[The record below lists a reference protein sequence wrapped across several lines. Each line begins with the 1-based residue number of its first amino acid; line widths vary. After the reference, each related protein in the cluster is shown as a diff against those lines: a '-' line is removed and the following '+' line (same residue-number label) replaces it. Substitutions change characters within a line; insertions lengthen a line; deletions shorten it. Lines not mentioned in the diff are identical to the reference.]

1 MVAVSGGL
9 DSVVLCHLLHRAG
22 FRFIIAHCNFQL
34 RNDESERDEKF
45 VRDLADGFGVPAFIK
60 KFDAQHFADESKI
73 SIQEA
78 ARKLR
83 YDWFRQ
89 CLEGEA
95 FNAYFSAFQ
104 KNKLLKYRSLVLTAH
119 HRDDNIETVLFN
131 LFRGTGI
138 AGLRGMM
145 PVKDEIVRPLLLISR
160 EKLSAFAKQHQ
171 LEWVEDSSNLST
183 KYSRNFI
190 RHKIIPLIEEL
201 MPSAKENMAE
211 NIRRFSEVSSIFE
224 GAMENYRRKLL
235 LQRNDDWMIPVE
247 KLRLQQTIPTI
258 LFELIH
264 PFGFTP
270 GQLNDALGLMDS
282 QTGSY
287 IHSATHRLLRNR
299 NWLIIS
305 PLYTEEFKTVVIEE
319 GEEHLLFHGG
329 MLHLK
334 IKEITPEV
342 KFGADAFK
350 VLLDAKQI
358 SYPLILRKWKTG
370 DYFYPLGMAKKK
382 KLSRFFIDLKLS
394 KNQKEEILVLESD
407 KRIIWVPGL
416 RIDDRFKIKPTS
428 KHCLELEFVKS

>member
-1 MVAVSGGL
+1 M
-9 DSVVLCHLLHRAG
+9 HRAG

-34 RNDESERDEKF
+34 RGDESERDEAF
-45 VRDLADGFGVPAFIK
+45 VRALAEGYGVPVYIK
-60 KFDAQHFADESKI
+60 KFDTQHFADESKM

-89 CLEGEA
+89 CLESEA
-95 FNAYFSAFQ
+95 FNAYFSDFQ
-104 KNKLLKYRSLVLTAH
+104 KNKFLKYRSLVLTAH

-138 AGLRGMM
+138 TGLRGMM
-145 PVKDEIVRPLLLISR
+145 PVKDEIVRPLLFLSR
-160 EKLSAFAKQHQ
+160 EKLSAFAAEHQ
-171 LEWVEDSSNLST
+171 LQWVEDSSNMAT

-190 RHKIIPLIEEL
+190 RHKIIPVIEEL
-201 MPSAKENMAE
+201 IPSAKDNLEE
-211 NIRRFSEVSSIFE
+211 SIRRFSEVAGIFE
-224 GAMENYRRKLL
+224 NAMENYRRKLL
-235 LQRNDDWMIPVE
+235 HQRNEDWMIPVE

-258 LFELIH
+258 LYELIH

-287 IHSATHRLLRNR
+287 IHSATHRLLKNR

-305 PLYTEEFKTVVIEE
+305 PLQSQEFKTVVIDEE
-319 GEEHLLFHGG
+319 VEHLLFHGG

-334 IKEITPEV
+334 LKEITPDL
-342 KFGADAFK
+342 KYGTDPFK

-407 KRIIWVPGL
+407 KRIIWIPGL
-416 RIDDRFKIKPTS
+416 RIDDRFKIKPSS

>member
-1 MVAVSGGL
+1 VAVSGGL
-9 DSVVLCHLLHRAG
+9 DSIVLCHLLHRAG
-22 FRFIIAHCNFQL
+22 FHFIIAHCNFQL
-34 RNDESERDEKF
+34 RGDESERDEAS
-45 VRDLADGFGVPAFIK
+45 VRALADSLGVPVLIK
-60 KFDAQHFADESKI
+60 KFDTRQFAEESKM

-83 YDWFRQ
+83 YDWFRH
-89 CLEGEA
+89 CLESEA
-95 FNAYFSAFQ
+95 FNTYFSAFQ
-104 KNKLLKYRSLVLTAH
+104 KNKFLKYRSLIITAH

-138 AGLRGMM
+138 TGLRGMM
-145 PVKDEIVRPLLLISR
+145 PVKDVIVRPLLLISR
-160 EKLSAFAKQHQ
+160 EKLSAFAAQHR
-171 LEWVEDSSNLST
+171 LKWVEDSSNAEL

-190 RHKIIPLIEEL
+190 RHKIIPVIEEL
-201 MPSAKENMAE
+201 IPTAKENLAE
-211 NIRRFSEVSSIFE
+211 SISRFTEVYMIFE
-224 GAMENYRRKLL
+224 DAMENHRKKLL
-235 LQRNDDWMIPVE
+235 HQRNEDWMIPVE
-247 KLRLQQTIPTI
+247 KLRLQKTLPTI
-258 LFELIH
+258 LFKLIH

-287 IHSATHRLLRNR
+287 LHSATHRLLKNR

-305 PLYTEEFKTVVIEE
+305 PLQAQEFKTVVIEE

-334 IKEITPEV
+334 LKEKTPGINI
-342 KFGADAFK
+342 GADPFK

-358 SYPLILRKWKTG
+358 NFPLILRKWKTG

-407 KRIIWVPGL
+407 KRIIWIPGL
-416 RIDDRFKIKPTS
+416 RIDDRFKIKPSTLQ
-428 KHCLELEFVKS
+428 CLELAFVKS